1 MKIEFLFQIK
11 CDFFEKIVLWVF
23 LVVFSSM
30 TFAQER
36 VMVIAD
42 PHVLASSLV
51 EEGAAMDEMMAGQ
64 RKMLDLS
71 EAAFCALVD
80 TALVHKPSLVLIPG
94 DLTKDGE
101 IASHEVVVAQINK
114 LLAAG
119 INVLAIPGNHDI
131 GGTAYAYRGAETVVV
146 ETLADNAWES
156 TYDMIYSQ
164 VLAKDPASHSY
175 VAEPLRGVT
184 VIGIDASHNDGEG
197 YLSNETLAWV
207 LAQADAAKEKCNMVL
222 AMCHWQV
229 LEHVDDGGMITDIS
243 ARLQAADTIRDEL
256 MAHGVHMLLTGHL
269 HVNSISTY
277 RDTIAVIGDSIVE
290 ISTGSPITY
299 PCPYR
304 WLTIASDRSTVEVST
319 AMLSALPEQ
328 DNLTTY
334 SREWMKEHIE
344 IMMPS
349 LSVRLYDKAAGV
361 MEKRVEDMLKNVPM
375 GSMLISAFKKSL
387 PETDEEKY
395 ALVNKHLASTIVDL
409 YLLHSIA
416 NEPQH
421 AEADSLAQ
429 AMYTGIGA
437 MIHELT
443 DAVLKSFVALQEE
456 MITNIQNANRPAIQ
470 SLVEDRTHWATL
482 YSDLTDDLMGQ
493 WVINEAIPYSSV
505 ENVTNAAAD
514 GVIYDI
520 LGRRV
525 TDKAKHG
532 IYIENGKKIIK

>member
-1 MKIEFLFQIK
+1 MELFFQIK
-11 CDFFEKIVLWVF
+11 HEVFKKAVFWVF

-36 VMVIAD
+36 VMVITD

-51 EEGAAMDEMMAGQ
+51 EEGAAMDKMMAGQ

-71 EAAFCALVD
+71 EVAFTALVD
-80 TALVHKPSLVLIPG
+80 TALLHKPALVLIPG
-94 DLTKDGE
+94 DLTKDSE
-101 IASHEVVVAQINK
+101 VASHDVVVEQ
-114 LLAAG
+114 LSRLQSAG
-119 INVLAIPGNHDI
+119 INTLVIPGNHDI
-131 GGTAYAYRGAETVVV
+131 GGKAFAYRGGESVPV
-146 ETLADNAWES
+146 ESLSDSEWES
-156 TYDMIYSQ
+156 KYAMVYEQ
-164 VLAKDPASHSY
+164 ALAKDPNSHSY

-184 VIGIDASHNDGEG
+184 VLGIDASHEDGEG
-197 YLSNETLAWV
+197 YLSDETLAWV
-207 LAQADAAKEKCNMVL
+207 LAQADEANAKGNMIL

-256 MAHGVHMLLTGHL
+256 MAHGVHMLLTGHV

-328 DNLTTY
+328 DDLTTY

-349 LSVRLYDKAAGV
+349 LSVRLYDKAASV

-387 PETDEEKY
+387 PQTDEEKY

-493 WVINEAIPYSSV
+493 WVINEAIPYSAV

>member
-1 MKIEFLFQIK
+1 MELLFQMK

-51 EEGAAMDEMMAGQ
+51 EEGAAMDKMMAGQ

-71 EAAFCALVD
+71 EVAFTALVD
-80 TALVHKPSLVLIPG
+80 TALLHKPALVLIPG
-94 DLTKDGE
+94 DLTKDSE
-101 IASHEVVVAQINK
+101 VASHDVVVEQ
-114 LLAAG
+114 LSRLQSAG
-119 INVLAIPGNHDI
+119 INTLVIPGNHDI
-131 GGTAYAYRGAETVVV
+131 GGKAFAYRGGESVPV
-146 ETLADNAWES
+146 ESLSDSEWES
-156 TYDMIYSQ
+156 KYAMVYEQ
-164 VLAKDPASHSY
+164 ALAKDPNSHSY

-184 VIGIDASHNDGEG
+184 VLGIDASHEDGEG
-197 YLSNETLAWV
+197 YLSDETLAWV
-207 LAQADAAKEKCNMVL
+207 LAQADEANAKGNMIL

-256 MAHGVHMLLTGHL
+256 MAHGVHMLLTGHV

-328 DNLTTY
+328 DDLTTY

-387 PETDEEKY
+387 PQTDEEKY

-456 MITNIQNANRPAIQ
+456 MITNIQNTNRPAIQ
-470 SLVEDRTHWATL
+470 SLVEDRTHWASPM
-482 YSDLTDDLMGQ
+482 YSDQTDDLLGK
-493 WVINEAIPYSSV
+493 WVINEGLSYTKV
-505 ENVTNAAAD
+505 ENVVHS
-514 GVIYDI
+514 GVNGPIYDV

>member
-1 MKIEFLFQIK
+1 MELFFQIK
-11 CDFFEKIVLWVF
+11 HEVFKKAVFWVF

-51 EEGAAMDEMMAGQ
+51 EEGAAMDKMMAGQ

-71 EAAFCALVD
+71 EVGFTALVD
-80 TALVHKPSLVLIPG
+80 TALLHKPALVLIPG
-94 DLTKDGE
+94 DLTKDSE
-101 IASHEVVVAQINK
+101 VASHDVVVEQ
-114 LLAAG
+114 LSRLQSAG
-119 INVLAIPGNHDI
+119 INTLVIPGNHDI
-131 GGTAYAYRGAETVVV
+131 GGKAFAYRGGESVPV
-146 ETLADNAWES
+146 ESLSDSEWES
-156 TYDMIYSQ
+156 KYAMVYEQ
-164 VLAKDPASHSY
+164 ALAKDPNSHSY

-184 VIGIDASHNDGEG
+184 VLGIDASHDDSEG
-197 YLSNETLAWV
+197 YLSDETLAWV
-207 LAQADAAKEKCNMVL
+207 LAQADEANAKGNMIL

-243 ARLQAADTIRDEL
+243 ARLQAADMIRDEL
-256 MAHGVHMLLTGHL
+256 MAHGVHMLLTGHV

-375 GSMLISAFKKSL
+375 GSMLISAFKNSL
-387 PETDEEKY
+387 PQTDEEKY

-493 WVINEAIPYSSV
+493 WVINEAISYSAV

-532 IYIENGKKIIK
+532 VYIENGKKIIK

>member
-1 MKIEFLFQIK
+1 MELLFQIK
-11 CDFFEKIVLWVF
+11 HEVFKKAVFWVF

-30 TFAQER
+30 TFAQEQ

-51 EEGAAMDEMMAGQ
+51 EEGAAMDKMMAGQ

-71 EAAFCALVD
+71 EVAFTALVD
-80 TALVHKPSLVLIPG
+80 TALLHKPALVLIPG
-94 DLTKDGE
+94 DLTKDSE
-101 IASHEVVVAQINK
+101 VASHDVVVEQ
-114 LLAAG
+114 LSRLQSAG
-119 INVLAIPGNHDI
+119 INTLVIPGNHDI
-131 GGTAYAYRGAETVVV
+131 GGKAFAYRGGESVPV
-146 ETLADNAWES
+146 ESLSDSEWES
-156 TYDMIYSQ
+156 KYAMVYEQ
-164 VLAKDPASHSY
+164 ALAKDPNSHSY

-184 VIGIDASHNDGEG
+184 VLGIDASHDDGEG
-197 YLSNETLAWV
+197 YLSDETLAWV
-207 LAQADAAKEKCNMVL
+207 LAQADEANAKGNMIL

-256 MAHGVHMLLTGHL
+256 MAHGVHMLLTGHV

-328 DNLTTY
+328 DDLTTY

-349 LSVRLYDKAAGV
+349 LSVRLYDKAASV

-387 PETDEEKY
+387 PQTDEEKY
-395 ALVNKHLASTIVDL
+395 VLVNKHLANTIVDL

-470 SLVEDRTHWATL
+470 SLVEDCTHWASQ
-482 YSDLTDDLMGQ
+482 YSDLTDDLTGQ
-493 WVINEAIPYSSV
+493 WFINEPLPETPV
-505 ENVTNAAAD
+505 ENVTDSEED
-514 GVIYDI
+514 GAIYDL

-525 TDKAKHG
+525 TEPHYRG
-532 IYIENGKKIIK
+532 VYIQNGKKIIK

>member
-1 MKIEFLFQIK
+1 MELFFQIK
-11 CDFFEKIVLWVF
+11 HEVFKKAVFWVF

-51 EEGAAMDEMMAGQ
+51 EEGAAMDKMMAGQ

-71 EAAFCALVD
+71 EVGFTALVD
-80 TALVHKPSLVLIPG
+80 TALLHKPALVLIPG
-94 DLTKDGE
+94 DLTKDSE
-101 IASHEVVVAQINK
+101 VASHDVVVEQ
-114 LLAAG
+114 LSRLQSAG
-119 INVLAIPGNHDI
+119 INTLVIPGNHDI
-131 GGTAYAYRGAETVVV
+131 GGKAFAYRGGESVPV
-146 ETLADNAWES
+146 ESLSDSEWES
-156 TYDMIYSQ
+156 KYAMVYEQ
-164 VLAKDPASHSY
+164 ALAKDPNSHSY

-184 VIGIDASHNDGEG
+184 VLGIDASHDDSEG
-197 YLSNETLAWV
+197 YLSDETLAWV
-207 LAQADAAKEKCNMVL
+207 LAQADEANAKGNMIL

-243 ARLQAADTIRDEL
+243 ARLQAADMIRDEL
-256 MAHGVHMLLTGHL
+256 MAHGVHMLLTGHV

-328 DNLTTY
+328 DDLTTY

-349 LSVRLYDKAAGV
+349 LSVRLYDKAASV

-375 GSMLISAFKKSL
+375 GSMLISAFKKGL
-387 PETDEEKY
+387 PQTDEEKY

-493 WVINEAIPYSSV
+493 WVINEAISYSAV

-532 IYIENGKKIIK
+532 VYIENGKKIIK

>member
-1 MKIEFLFQIK
+1 M
-11 CDFFEKIVLWVF
+11 F
-23 LVVFSSM
+23 LVLFSSM

-51 EEGAAMDEMMAGQ
+51 EEGAAMDKMMAGQ

-71 EAAFCALVD
+71 EVAFTALVD
-80 TALVHKPSLVLIPG
+80 TALLHKPALVLIPG
-94 DLTKDGE
+94 DLTKDSE
-101 IASHEVVVAQINK
+101 VASHDVVVEQ
-114 LLAAG
+114 LSRLQSAG
-119 INVLAIPGNHDI
+119 INTLVIPGNHDI
-131 GGTAYAYRGAETVVV
+131 GGKAFAYRGGESVPV
-146 ETLADNAWES
+146 ESLSDSEWES
-156 TYDMIYSQ
+156 KYAMVYEQ
-164 VLAKDPASHSY
+164 ALAKDPNSHSY

-184 VIGIDASHNDGEG
+184 VLGIDASHDDGEG
-197 YLSNETLAWV
+197 YLSDETLAWV
-207 LAQADAAKEKCNMVL
+207 LAQADEANAKGNMIL

-256 MAHGVHMLLTGHL
+256 MAHGVHMLLTGHV

-328 DNLTTY
+328 DDLTTY

-375 GSMLISAFKKSL
+375 GSMLISAFKNSL
-387 PETDEEKY
+387 PQTDEEKY

-470 SLVEDRTHWATL
+470 SLVEDRTHWASTMF
-482 YSDLTDDLMGQ
+482 SDQTDDLLGK
-493 WVINEAIPYSSV
+493 WVINEVLSYTKV
-505 ENVTNAAAD
+505 ENVVHS
-514 GVIYDI
+514 GVNGPIYDV

>member
-1 MKIEFLFQIK
+1 MELLFQVK
-11 CDFFEKIVLWVF
+11 CDFFEKVVLWMF
-23 LVVFSSM
+23 LVLFSSM

-51 EEGAAMDEMMAGQ
+51 EEEAAMDKMMAGQ

-71 EAAFCALVD
+71 EVAFTALVD
-80 TALVHKPSLVLIPG
+80 TALLHKPALVLIPG
-94 DLTKDGE
+94 DLTKDSE
-101 IASHEVVVAQINK
+101 VASHDVVVEQ
-114 LLAAG
+114 LSRLQSAG
-119 INVLAIPGNHDI
+119 INTLVIPGNHDI
-131 GGTAYAYRGAETVVV
+131 GGKAFAYRGGESVPV
-146 ETLADNAWES
+146 ENLSDSEWES
-156 TYDMIYSQ
+156 KYAMVYEQ
-164 VLAKDPASHSY
+164 ALAKDPNSHSY

-184 VIGIDASHNDGEG
+184 VLGIDASHDDGEG
-197 YLSNETLAWV
+197 YLSDETLAWV
-207 LAQADAAKEKCNMVL
+207 LAQADEANAKGNMIL

-256 MAHGVHMLLTGHL
+256 MAHGVHMLLTGHV

-328 DNLTTY
+328 DDLTTY
-334 SREWMKEHIE
+334 SCEWMKEHIE

-349 LSVRLYDKAAGV
+349 LSVRLYDKAASV

-387 PETDEEKY
+387 PQTDEEKY

-493 WVINEAIPYSSV
+493 WVINEAIPYSAV
-505 ENVTNAAAD
+505 ENVTNAAVD

>member
-1 MKIEFLFQIK
+1 MKLLFQIK
-11 CDFFEKIVLWVF
+11 CDFFGKIVLWVF

-51 EEGAAMDEMMAGQ
+51 EEGAAMDKMMAGQ

-71 EAAFCALVD
+71 EVAFTALVD
-80 TALVHKPSLVLIPG
+80 TALLHKPALVLIPG
-94 DLTKDGE
+94 DLTKDSE
-101 IASHEVVVAQINK
+101 VASHDVVVEQ
-114 LLAAG
+114 LSRLQSAG
-119 INVLAIPGNHDI
+119 INTLVIPGNHDI
-131 GGTAYAYRGAETVVV
+131 GGKAFAYRGGESVPV
-146 ETLADNAWES
+146 ESLSDSEWES
-156 TYDMIYSQ
+156 KYAMVYEQ
-164 VLAKDPASHSY
+164 ALAKDPNSHSY

-184 VIGIDASHNDGEG
+184 ILGIDASHDDGEG
-197 YLSNETLAWV
+197 YLSDETLAWV
-207 LAQADAAKEKCNMVL
+207 LAQADEANAKGNMIL

-256 MAHGVHMLLTGHL
+256 MAHGVHMLLTGHV

-328 DNLTTY
+328 DDLTTY
-334 SREWMKEHIE
+334 SREWMKEHID

-387 PETDEEKY
+387 PQTDEEKY

-470 SLVEDRTHWATL
+470 SLVEDRTHWASQ
-482 YSDLTDDLMGQ
+482 YSDLTDDLTGQ
-493 WVINEAIPYSSV
+493 WFINEPLPETPV
-505 ENVTNAAAD
+505 KNVTDSEED
-514 GVIYDI
+514 GAIYDL

-525 TDKAKHG
+525 TEPHYRG
-532 IYIENGKKIIK
+532 VYIQNGKKFIK